1 MSGGFEALFR
11 VFDSVDLGFVE
22 KALLRCYVPEG
33 SVGRPHRSLVGM
45 FKVELVKRLIG
56 VESYRELHRLLR
68 TDDVLRSLCEVR
80 DGEKP
85 CGRSTLASFRERVGP
100 ERLQR
105 IMMCLVKQL
114 EETSVLDGET
124 VSLDATFIKAYSRR
138 DPIDNS
144 RGFSDVEARLRKQGR
159 SVVLGYGVHLT
170 VDTVSEMP
178 LAVIVEPANANEKK
192 IATKLFHEARKRKRK
207 VRSVVADSQ
216 YSNEAV
222 RVEARRCGVE
232 AVIPYPKNQMK
243 GKRVLRVDRR
253 FRSHG
258 PWGLKR
264 LYRRRS
270 SVERTVSRL
279 KTYFGLCQLRTRG
292 LRNVLSHV
300 LLCLIVMLMTALS
313 LIRNGFPDKMRS
325 PTFWS
330 YITCSK

>member
-1 MSGGFEALFR
+1 
-11 VFDSVDLGFVE
+11 
-22 KALLRCYVPEG
+22 
-33 SVGRPHRSLVGM
+33 
-45 FKVELVKRLIG
+45 
-56 VESYRELHRLLR
+56 
-68 TDDVLRSLCEVR
+68 VLRGLCGIK
-80 DGEKP
+80 GEERP
-85 CGRSTLASFRERVGP
+85 YGRSTLTRFRQRVGP

-124 VSLDATFIKAYSRR
+124 VALDATFIKAYSRR
-138 DPIDNS
+138 DPVDNS

-159 SVVLGYGVHLT
+159 NVVLGYGVHLA
-170 VDTVSEMP
+170 VDTGSEMP
-178 LAVIVEPANANEKK
+178 LATIVEPANANEKK
-192 IATKLFHEARKRKRK
+192 IAIKLFHEARKRKSK
-207 VRSVVADSQ
+207 VKSVVADSQ
-216 YSNEAV
+216 YSNEAF

-232 AVIPYPKNQMK
+232 VVIPYPRNQMK

-279 KTYFGLCQLRTRG
+279 KTHFGLCQLRTRG

-313 LIRNGFPDKMRS
+313 LIKNGFPRKMRS

-330 YITCSK
+330 CITCSK